1 MTLTSKAPKIEL
13 ILQHRQ
19 VLSLREAEQQMAIE
33 CKSGVL
39 WVTHS
44 GEIQDYVLE
53 AGKRY
58 IPSTKGSIVIQAL
71 GEACLGIEEN

>member
-13 ILQHRQ
+13 ILQPRQ
-19 VLSLREAEQQMAIE
+19 VLSLREAEQMAIE

-44 GEIQDYVLE
+44 GEIHDYVLE
-53 AGKRY
+53 AGNRY

-71 GEACLGIEEN
+71 GKACLGIEEN

>member
-13 ILQHRQ
+13 ILQPRQ
-19 VLSLREAEQQMAIE
+19 ILSLREAEQRMAIE

-44 GEIQDYVLE
+44 GETQDYVLE

-58 IPSTKGSIVIQAL
+58 IPNSKGNIVIQAL